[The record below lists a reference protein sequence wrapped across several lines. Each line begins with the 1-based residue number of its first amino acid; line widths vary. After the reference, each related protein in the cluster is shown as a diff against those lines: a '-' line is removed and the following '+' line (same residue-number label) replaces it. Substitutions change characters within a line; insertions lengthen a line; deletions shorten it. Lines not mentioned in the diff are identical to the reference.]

1 MVLRERESSELPAFD
16 KIQIKGT
23 ISERFKDH
31 FEEHPL
37 KILDTNFHRNKFAL
51 EWFERIVHDLKKTQ
65 GSITINE
72 IGLGI
77 EDKLGQYDI
86 KFRPGTMRFKLK
98 EMLEPKRTTYET
110 FELLNILRNAG
121 IKPEQL
127 TLYAMDIRKDPM
139 LAVKST
145 KTLKVVTAKLLSDMP
160 DHVVK
165 NESANRSTVEENEY
179 FKKFF
184 PDLQG
189 KTTNRKEYPNARVV
203 EVRIPRDYAKSVVC
217 PEPLDITKTPAPVKA
232 DITFSYIF
240 SCPEKEE
247 RFSNL
252 VKSTKPGGYI
262 ITELSEEISPAFLE
276 KIGVERVF
284 SNPGHIME
292 GCVYR
297 VKPAA

>member
-1 MVLRERESSELPAFD
+1 MVFREKESRELPAFD

-23 ISERFKDH
+23 LSERFKDH
-31 FEEHPL
+31 FEDHPL
-37 KILDTNFHRNKFAL
+37 KILDTNFYRNKFAL
-51 EWFERIVHDLKKTQ
+51 EWFDKIVHDLKKTQ
-65 GSITINE
+65 SNITINE

-77 EDKLGQYDI
+77 EDKIGKYEI
-86 KFRPGTMRFKLK
+86 KFRLGEMRLKLK
-98 EMLEPKRTTYET
+98 EMLAPKKTTYET

-121 IKPEQL
+121 IKPEQFS
-127 TLYAMDIRKDPM
+127 LYAMDIREDVL

-145 KTLKVVTAKLLSDMP
+145 KVLKVVTSKLLADMP
-160 DHVVK
+160 TDVLE
-165 NESANRSTVEENEY
+165 NESAKRLTIEENEY
-179 FKKFF
+179 AKKFF

-189 KTTNRKEYPNARVV
+189 KSRNSKEPSLARVL
-203 EVRIPRDYAKSVVC
+203 EVRIPRNYANRVVC

-240 SCPEKEE
+240 SCPEREE

-252 VKSTKPGGYI
+252 AKSTKPGGYI

-276 KIGVERVF
+276 KIGVEKVF

-297 VKPAA
+297 VKPTA